1 MQGSP
6 PTCAYPRLKHVFW
19 TQLPQGGS
27 EKKTKR
33 LFEDTSSTVTHN
45 TVGVKVK
52 VTMAHLISGW
62 NQNCKPPHS
71 EREPGGRVGQLLLS
85 CMVIKPCPCPLWSQ
99 YRRYLCSGRW
109 DASLCWGTLGESVP
123 HMADCSVHAESV
135 SWPIHFC
142 FAVPGLFTLFF
153 FFPMGPCS
161 LLLLASTQLNS
172 IIKIPLDSAEAKNNL
187 WQEELYHNIQ
197 WNEHLNCKTNQSNFL
212 EK

>member
-85 CMVIKPCPCPLWSQ
+85 CMVIKPCPYPSGVSADVICAREDETPLCAGAHWGNQCHTWQIVLSMLRAWAGPFTFVLQ
-99 YRRYLCSGRW
+99 SLGCSH
-109 DASLCWGTLGESVP
+109 S
-123 HMADCSVHAESV
+123 
-135 SWPIHFC
+135 
-142 FAVPGLFTLFF
+142 FF
-153 FFPMGPCS
+153 FFF
-161 LLLLASTQLNS
+161 
-172 IIKIPLDSAEAKNNL
+172 L
-187 WQEELYHNIQ
+187 WGLVPFF
-197 WNEHLNCKTNQSNFL
+197 C
-212 EK
+212 

>member
-6 PTCAYPRLKHVFW
+6 PTCAYPCLKHVFW

-99 YRRYLCSGRW
+99 CRRYLCSGRW
-109 DASLCWGTLGESVP
+109 DASLCWGTLGSQCHTWQIVLSVLRAWAGP
-123 HMADCSVHAESV
+123 FTFVFQSLGCSHS
-135 SWPIHFC
+135 C
-142 FAVPGLFTLFF
+142 
-153 FFPMGPCS
+153 FPMGPCS
-161 LLLLASTQLNS
+161 LLLLVSTQLNS
-172 IIKIPLDSAEAKNNL
+172 IIKIPLDSAEAQNNL
-187 WQEELYHNIQ
+187 WQEELYHNNQ
-197 WNEHLNCKTNQSNFL
+197 WNEHLNRKTNQSNFF